1 MQRVLGIILV
11 QQTQLEKWEQTQREK
26 EMKRLFGEKP
36 SERLMKNPRK
46 EKLRNFRKCEKFGQ
60 HFDKEMTKIRRHFQQ
75 KFKRKMKERLYN
87 EAYYRPINKDY
98 KTYGWITW

>member
-1 MQRVLGIILV
+1 MLGIFLIHL
-11 QQTQLEKWEQTQREK
+11 TELEKWAKKQQEK
-26 EMKRLFGEKP
+26 ERKRVFGEK
-36 SERLMKNPRK
+36 SSVRLMKNPRK

-60 HFDKEMTKIRRHFQQ
+60 HFDKEMTKVRRKWQQ